1 MNDGISERLVGIC
14 SFEKKMVAAAAHY
27 HFAADRHIGGIGSR
41 ISYIT
46 FHLFFILI

>member
-1 MNDGISERLVGIC
+1 MNDGISERPVGIY

-27 HFAADRHIGGIGSR
+27 YFAADRHTGGFGRRVSAV
-41 ISYIT
+41 T